1 MTNLDDI
8 LGDASMAANRNDTQ
22 DRILV
27 LVQAI
32 LDRNS
37 IVTEL
42 APATRLADI
51 GLASVDMVNLMLGVE
66 AEFDLTIPQC
76 EITPDNFR
84 SVQMIERMI
93 ARQLHAAA

>member
-1 MTNLDDI
+1 M
-8 LGDASMAANRNDTQ
+8 
-22 DRILV
+22 
-27 LVQAI
+27 
-32 LDRNS
+32 LDRTNTNS
-37 IVTEL
+37 TERVTQLVRQLMARRSINQSVGYDDVLSE
-42 APATRLADI
+42 R
-51 GLASVDMVNLMLGVE
+51 GLSSLDMVNLMLGVE

>member
-1 MTNLDDI
+1 MP
-8 LGDASMAANRNDTQ
+8 ASCTDVQ
-22 DRILV
+22 DRILA
-27 LVQAI
+27 LVRTI
-32 LDRNS
+32 LDQNS
-37 IVTEL
+37 IVAEL
-42 APATRLADI
+42 VPESRLADI

-93 ARQLHAAA
+93 TRQRQLHETA

>member
-1 MTNLDDI
+1 MPV
-8 LGDASMAANRNDTQ
+8 SRNDTQ
-22 DRILV
+22 DRILA

-42 APATRLADI
+42 APETRLADI